1 MEDKDSVVALIDK
14 MISCEIFKKPGAE
27 EGTEEYYD
35 LYALQFTDKF
45 DHDFKETLLRLT
57 SDPANESLGI
67 LEGLKSVILNYL
79 KEKIEEEK
87 LIKMVKIVF
96 SLKTVNSSIE
106 TK

>member
-1 MEDKDSVVALIDK
+1 MEDSVIVLIDK
-14 MISCEIFKKPGAE
+14 MISCEIFKKPEAE

-35 LYALQFTDKF
+35 PYALQFTDKF
-45 DHDFKETLLRLT
+45 DHDFKETLLRLA

-79 KEKIEEEK
+79 KEKIDEDE
-87 LIKMVKIVF
+87 LDRMAKIVF
-96 SLKTVNSSIE
+96 SLKTVNDGIE

>member
-1 MEDKDSVVALIDK
+1 MLLNSKCYMVK
-14 MISCEIFKKPGAE
+14 
-27 EGTEEYYD
+27 
-35 LYALQFTDKF
+35 FTDKF
-45 DHDFKETLLRLT
+45 DHDCKEILLRLD

-67 LEGLKSVILNYL
+67 FEGLKSVMLNYL
-79 KEKIEEEK
+79 KEKIEEDK